1 MRNAGS
7 GVAEGTIDFL
17 TNTNTFDVL
26 SLKRFNFYTSLAN
39 FDNLAL
45 SKLPVCRIIDLLV
58 HPKEKIMKKH
68 QHQQQQQQQQKQ
80 QKNENDNNSNNNMY
94 NKQQQKT
101 TSTTTTALKTNTA
114 INN

>member
-1 MRNAGS
+1 MRNAGT

-58 HPKEKIMKKH
+58 HPKEKIMKKTSTPTATTTATKTAIKTKTTTTTTTVITTCTTNNNKK
-68 QHQQQQQQQQKQ
+68 QQAQQQQ
-80 QKNENDNNSNNNMY
+80 
-94 NKQQQKT
+94 
-101 TSTTTTALKTNTA
+101 L
-114 INN
+114 